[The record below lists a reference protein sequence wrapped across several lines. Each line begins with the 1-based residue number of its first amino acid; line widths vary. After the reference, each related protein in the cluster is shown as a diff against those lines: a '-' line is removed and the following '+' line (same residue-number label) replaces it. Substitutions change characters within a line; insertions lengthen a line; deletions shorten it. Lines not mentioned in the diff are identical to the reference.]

1 MASQNFFDTNGV
13 LTYLG
18 LPLDYDPSPDTAPV
32 PFLTKHLRQLPPNIL
47 QRFNSITTPP
57 QRTAVLLI
65 RNRRFNF
72 TQSNPPDFH
81 FPAAMRQWP
90 ALWEEPKRIGQEEA
104 REEKEWADTT
114 FLGGEHQ
121 TYVGKLGTLL
131 GGYEEERH
139 SERHRQAKRSRLE
152 DFVPEADES
161 SDSDHDR
168 SSSRP
173 GTPESAQGLQELFLR
188 QIRER
193 FIYGHLEWDLY
204 DTLDWDD
211 SWDGE
216 DREAEDRWFEDDE

>member
-1 MASQNFFDTNGV
+1 MASQNLFDTNGV

-18 LPLDYDPSPDTAPV
+18 LPLDYDPSPATAPV

-47 QRFNSITTPP
+47 QWFNSITTPQ

-81 FPAAMRQWP
+81 FDVVIGRWP
-90 ALWEEPKRIGQEEA
+90 ALWEGNKRIGQEEG
-104 REEKEWADTT
+104 REEKEWVDTT

-139 SERHRQAKRSRLE
+139 SERHRQARRGRQE
-152 DFVPEADES
+152 DFVPEDDES
-161 SDSDHDR
+161 SHSDQDR
-168 SSSRP
+168 CTSMP
-173 GTPESAQGLQELFLR
+173 GTPESVQALQESFLR
-188 QIRER
+188 RVREQ
-193 FIYGHLEWDLY
+193 FIYGHLEVFTQRVHIPSTFLLIY
-204 DTLDWDD
+204 CKSPVGSL
-211 SWDGE
+211 
-216 DREAEDRWFEDDE
+216 